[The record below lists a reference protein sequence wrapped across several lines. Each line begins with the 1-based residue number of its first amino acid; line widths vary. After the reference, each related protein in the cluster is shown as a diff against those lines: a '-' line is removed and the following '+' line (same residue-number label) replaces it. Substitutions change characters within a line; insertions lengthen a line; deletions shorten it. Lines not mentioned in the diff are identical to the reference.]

1 MERQTRDKNL
11 LERFL
16 NDIVF
21 IVEKHARYIVVSG
34 FVAIAHG
41 RIRGTEDIDMIIE
54 RLAKPEFAR
63 LHEALLKRGFECEQ
77 SPDPGELFDQYLTK
91 HLSVR
96 YVRKGTITPVLELK
110 FAKDELDDDQIR
122 MRTKLQLTGMDVWFS
137 TIETNIAF
145 KEELLKSPKD
155 IEDARHLRLVY
166 EGKLNIVAL
175 EKIKKDIRRLRL

>member
-54 RLAKPEFAR
+54 RLSRSLPACTKPC
-63 LHEALLKRGFECEQ
+63 LKG
-77 SPDPGELFDQYLTK
+77 G
-91 HLSVR
+91 LSVSS
-96 YVRKGTITPVLELK
+96 L
-110 FAKDELDDDQIR
+110 QI
-122 MRTKLQLTGMDVWFS
+122 LGNCLIS
-137 TIETNIAF
+137 TSPNI
-145 KEELLKSPKD
+145 
-155 IEDARHLRLVY
+155 
-166 EGKLNIVAL
+166 
-175 EKIKKDIRRLRL
+175 